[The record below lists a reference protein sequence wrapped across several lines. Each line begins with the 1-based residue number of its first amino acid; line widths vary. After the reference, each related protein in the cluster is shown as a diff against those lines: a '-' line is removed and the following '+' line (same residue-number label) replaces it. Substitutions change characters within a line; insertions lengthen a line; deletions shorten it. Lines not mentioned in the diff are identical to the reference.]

1 MWHDV
6 KSWMCDVSSVP
17 FDSISNWIDFAVAM
31 YNLEEL
37 LPSGTCQPK
46 WDFSYSENRFW
57 CVQANGVNTNP
68 PTTNHLIVFQLV
80 SVWRDIVVKH
90 IRNISYA
97 KREKEREKR
106 CAFNDLKFDL
116 NENRCYR
123 INFVWWVEA
132 TCGGGNE
139 KFVMIN
145 AGLSARVYLH
155 ACYVTKNIFSSAGEQ
170 SFWSSVFIKH
180 WDSRRELRIGVKCY
194 RNLTAGAEPV
204 ALCVCVC
211 VHENVPMW
219 ECWQQHFF
227 RSQATQNS

>member
-1 MWHDV
+1 MARYRSQYFV
-6 KSWMCDVSSVP
+6 C
-17 FDSISNWIDFAVAM
+17 
-31 YNLEEL
+31 E
-37 LPSGTCQPK
+37 T
-46 WDFSYSENRFW
+46 
-57 CVQANGVNTNP
+57 
-68 PTTNHLIVFQLV
+68 
-80 SVWRDIVVKH
+80 
-90 IRNISYA
+90 
-97 KREKEREKR
+97 REREREKR

-204 ALCVCVC
+204 ALCA
-211 VHENVPMW
+211 W
-219 ECWQQHFF
+219 ECADVRMLTAAFF
-227 RSQATQNS
+227 PLTSHTKFVAFLLLASSTGRTFSYKAERKSNANRYILHLCCSVFHAPNFHWYFTIFSQYCGSWLS